1 MKWNDKLNKR
11 YTLIAIYVIVTC
23 IIIYCLSL
31 VARNAPIIM
40 KDVMEKVQWLIGV
53 AKPIVFAF
61 VIAYLFDPIIEFF
74 ENKFEKIH
82 IGKKKIKSCRAWA
95 VFATIFLFFI
105 GVAGIISILVY
116 SVTNQ
121 LRLANFEDLDVLA
134 DTYMNVFNDFYQ
146 SVINKLEDLNIQST
160 EINQYVKD
168 ATTGI
173 LDSLQRFALSTVT
186 SITNI
191 SSYITTFL
199 FSFIIGI
206 YFMMD
211 GALIKN
217 YLIKVRKAV
226 LNEKTNL
233 RISRFLEDAD
243 TVFSG
248 YIRGQVMDAVVMMI
262 LISLTL
268 SVIGVKF
275 AIIIGVFA
283 GIGNLI
289 PYCGPFVA
297 YFSTT
302 IICLING
309 QYKELI
315 IALIALFIV
324 QAIDGNIIAPK
335 LLSKSIEIHP
345 VLVIIFLIF
354 GSAIG
359 GLLGMLLAVPVG
371 ALIKVLF
378 VRFIDHKL
386 EAKEYES

>member
-31 VARNAPIIM
+31 VARNAPIII
-40 KDVMEKVQWLIGV
+40 KEVLDKIQWLVGV
-53 AKPIVFAF
+53 AKPIVYGF
-61 VIAYLFDPIIEFF
+61 VIAYLFDPIVEFF
-74 ENKFEKIH
+74 ERRLEKIH
-82 IGKKKIKSCRAWA
+82 FGKKKIKSCRTWA
-95 VFATIFLFFI
+95 VFTTILLFFMGI
-105 GVAGIISILVY
+105 AGIISILVY
-116 SVTNQ
+116 SVTDQ

-134 DTYMNVFNDFYQ
+134 ETYMNVFNDFYKA
-146 SVINKLEDLNIQST
+146 VINKLEDLNIQST
-160 EINQYVKD
+160 EFNQYVKD
-168 ATTGI
+168 ATTQI
-173 LDSLQRFALSTVT
+173 LDSLKGFAVSTVA

-206 YFMMD
+206 YFMID
-211 GALIKN
+211 GTLIKN
-217 YLIKVRKAV
+217 YIRKVSKAV
-226 LNEKTNL
+226 FNERNNQ
-233 RISRFLEDAD
+233 RISRFLVDAD

-248 YIRGQVMDAVVMMI
+248 YIRGQVTDAAVMMI

-275 AIIIGVFA
+275 AIIIGIFA

-297 YFSTT
+297 YVSTT
-302 IICLING
+302 LICLING

-324 QAIDGNIIAPK
+324 QAIDGNVIAPR

-359 GLLGMLLAVPVG
+359 GLIGMLLAVPVG

-378 VRFIDHKL
+378 VRFIDHRL
-386 EAKEYES
+386 ETNEID